1 MKAMKKSELASQ
13 AGVTVKTFMNWCR
26 PYREE
31 LSVMGLNYHCCLA
44 IVNNIH
50 SSRVP
55 CYIYSLTLAKCTL
68 AFASL

>member
-31 LSVMGLNYHCCLA
+31 LSVMGLIYHCCLA
-44 IVNNIH
+44 IVNNITLLKG
-50 SSRVP
+50 SLL
-55 CYIYSLTLAKCTL
+55 YIFSH
-68 AFASL
+68 FS

>member
-31 LSVMGLNYHCCLA
+31 LSVMGLKPTAKKVPPHIVAFLA
-44 IVNNIH
+44 EKLCIDV
-50 SSRVP
+50 
-55 CYIYSLTLAKCTL
+55 
-68 AFASL
+68 